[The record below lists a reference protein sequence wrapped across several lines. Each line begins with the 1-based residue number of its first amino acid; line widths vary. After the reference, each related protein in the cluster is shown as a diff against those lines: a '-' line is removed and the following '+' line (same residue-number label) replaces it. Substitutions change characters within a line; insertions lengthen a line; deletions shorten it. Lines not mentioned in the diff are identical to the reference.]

1 MIIYDKFI
9 IVNIFNVEAYIMNGV
24 YLQGG
29 GAKGAFQA
37 GVIYGLNQRGIKFNI
52 ISGTSIG
59 AINGYYIY
67 TDNIEKLKQT
77 WLSIDQK
84 EINGQVIKDKVI
96 ENEAFIEKLS
106 KLKGRNEDVKDF
118 YVNYIN
124 IKDSVPNH
132 VVKNISNITE
142 KEALDTIKY
151 SSLLPYIGP
160 INIHLNEAIK
170 NFNSSIIFEQ
180 FEEEL
185 KKGNYNGYNLDGG
198 ILNNNFLECF
208 IKNKVDRLF
217 IIQFKKDYNIPEYI
231 LDYYNKEDIIVIEPN
246 EGFLP
251 GDTLRFEEKFCEF
264 HFNQGYNIAKN
275 IE

>member
-1 MIIYDKFI
+1 
-9 IVNIFNVEAYIMNGV
+9 MNGV

-37 GVIYGLNQRGIKFNI
+37 GVIYGLKERGIKFNI

-59 AINGYYIY
+59 SINGYYIY

-84 EINGQVIKDKVI
+84 EINDQVIKDKVI
-96 ENEAFIEKLS
+96 ENKVFIEKLS
-106 KLKGRNEDVKDF
+106 KLKGRNEDIKDF
-118 YVNYIN
+118 YVNYIS
-124 IKDSVPNH
+124 IKNGVPNQ
-132 VVKNISNITE
+132 VVKNISNITK

-160 INIHLNEAIK
+160 INIQLNEAIK

-180 FEEEL
+180 FKEEL
-185 KKGNYNGYNLDGG
+185 KKGSYDGYNLDGG

-208 IKNKVDRLF
+208 IKNKVDRIF
-217 IIQFKKDYNIPEYI
+217 IIQFKKGYQIPEY
-231 LDYYNKEDIIVIEPN
+231 LFEYYDKEDIMVIEPTT
-246 EGFLP
+246 EFEA

-264 HFNQGYNIAKN
+264 HFNEGYNIAKN